1 MNIEKLLNKSD
12 SSDVWSNYVPII
24 SDKNHTTAYL
34 TDNIEEPSCYNEL
47 CFKLKTASPAEV
59 FTLIINTYG
68 GMLDS
73 ALMLVDAIKSSKAK
87 VKAHIS
93 GTVASAGTIIALACD
108 ELEVADHTAFMI
120 HNYSGGLSGKG
131 HELKAHQEFVDA
143 NLNNSFT
150 SLYGGFLSTAEIKK
164 VIDGK
169 DYWMGKDEVLTRF
182 ASRTS
187 GTGTMA
193 AVDDYVSSASVAGYA
208 TKRRGRPSKAI

>member
-59 FTLIINTYG
+59 FTLIINTFG

-187 GTGTMA
+187 DTGTMA
-193 AVDDYVSSASVAGYA
+193 DENDYVSSAGVVGYA